1 MSSPDDLSSLLRQ
14 SQPQEIISFLRT
26 AGEVGKEMG
35 YSLYLVGGDV
45 RDLLLK
51 RPNQDVDLVVEG
63 DALLLARHLAE
74 KMGGEVISHP
84 RFGTATFHRQGLRV
98 DLATARTETY
108 AKPGA
113 LPLVRPGSIQ
123 EDLYRRDFTINAMA
137 IYLTP
142 PRFGELLDPFKGRD
156 DLRLGLIRV
165 LHEGSFIDDATRI
178 LRAIRYEQRLGFKLE
193 DKTEELM
200 SRDLSMLKTIS
211 GDRLRHELE
220 IVLYE
225 ERPELALSRAEGRGI
240 LNAIHPTLRGDEWIA
255 KKFQEARKAA
265 GSPAPE
271 LYLCLLSYRL
281 SSQEAEDLVRH
292 FRFPGNLAKAIRDT
306 VKLKGEGDKLSQPD
320 SHPSQIYHTLRG
332 YSEVSIRA
340 CISASTSS
348 IAAKNMEQYLERWQ
362 SLKPHLDGTAL
373 KAMGIS
379 QGPLLGKMLK
389 ALLEA
394 RLDGE
399 VSTVEEER
407 SFVERKLS
415 QGDLAEFKES

>member
-14 SQPQEIISFLRT
+14 SQPQEIISFLRA

-45 RDLLLK
+45 RDLLLE

-84 RFGTATFHRQGLRV
+84 RFGTATFNRQGLRV
-98 DLATARTETY
+98 DLAMARNETY

-137 IYLTP
+137 IYLSP

-225 ERPELALSRAEGRGI
+225 ERPELALSRAEGVGI
-240 LNAIHPTLRGDEWIA
+240 LKTIHPTLRGDEWIA

-265 GSPAPE
+265 GSPTPE

-306 VKLKGEGDKLSQPD
+306 VKLKGEVDKLSQPD

-340 CISASTSS
+340 GISASTSS

-415 QGDLAEFKES
+415 QGDLAEFKEG